1 MDVGGRSYPL
11 PIYLRNG
18 RRVCGTLLRN
28 RNSNTPNVIP
38 ACFKTRVTFHQ
49 IKKFALVV
57 CLRESHVS
65 LQFQLT
71 KRTKQ
76 AIVALTGR
84 YVPILSPPLI
94 LTHGC
99 LSSFADFA
107 GLSFFMLPSDQHK
120 VFAQG
125 MSHTF
130 KIMVFA
136 VFIHLLISG
145 SK

>member
-11 PIYLRNG
+11 PIYLRNE

-38 ACFKTRVTFHQ
+38 ACFKTRVTF
-49 IKKFALVV
+49 ALVV
-57 CLRESHVS
+57 FLHESHVS

-107 GLSFFMLPSDQHK
+107 GLSFY
-120 VFAQG
+120 V
-125 MSHTF
+125 TF
-130 KIMVFA
+130 
-136 VFIHLLISG
+136 
-145 SK
+145 